1 MTLKE
6 LRVKWGMTQPEMARL
21 IHVSRTQ
28 WQRYEHG
35 KQVMPLAYAELL
47 HYKLTDKANEVN
59 ERVDDEQTD

>member
-47 HYKLTDKANEVN
+47 HYKLTDKANEAN
-59 ERVDDEQTD
+59 ERTENEQR

>member
-6 LRVKWGMTQPEMARL
+6 LRIKWGMTQPEMASL

-35 KQVMPLAYAELL
+35 KQTMPLAYAELL
-47 HYKLTDKANEVN
+47 HYKLTDKANEAN
-59 ERVDDEQTD
+59 EGDRNGKA

>member
-6 LRVKWGMTQPEMARL
+6 LRIKWGMTQPEMARL

-59 ERVDDEQTD
+59 ERTENEQR

>member
-6 LRVKWGMTQPEMARL
+6 LRIKWGMTQPEMARL

-47 HYKLTDKANEVN
+47 HYKLTDKANEAN
-59 ERVDDEQTD
+59 ERTKNEQR

>member
-6 LRVKWGMTQPEMARL
+6 LRIKWGMTQPEMARL

-47 HYKLTDKANEVN
+47 HYKLTDKANEAN
-59 ERVDDEQTD
+59 ERTENEQR